1 MESNKKEVLTPD
13 HKLWQ
18 IFRRKLGDAV
28 SIYADG
34 KLHNQCD
41 GDLTLAKEILESMEN
56 VDIIETL
63 IVLRQYGGNCDC
75 KIIANVMRLW
85 RNR

>member
-1 MESNKKEVLTPD
+1 MESNKKEILTPD
-13 HKLWQ
+13 NPRWQ

-34 KLHNQCD
+34 KLHNQCN
-41 GDLTLAKEILESMEN
+41 GDLALAIEILESMEN
-56 VDIIETL
+56 IDIKETL
-63 IVLRQYGGNCDC
+63 IVLKEYGGSCSC
-75 KIIANVMRLW
+75 KIISNVMRLW